1 MKLTKKNVQK
11 LIEDYWNTDMSAV
24 ELDELIADL
33 EEVPS
38 LNTNQKWL
46 LKDINRIW
54 SQRDQL
60 NLSCKTSAVF
70 ELLNSDTCYKVYGN
84 EIDEVVKV
92 FLNKEEKK
100 TNQDGNPS

>member
-1 MKLTKKNVQK
+1 MKLTKKNVQR
-11 LIEDYWNTDMSAV
+11 LIENYWNTDMSAV
-24 ELDELIADL
+24 ELDELISDL

-60 NLSCKTSAVF
+60 NLSCKTSSVF
-70 ELLNSDTCYKVYGN
+70 ELLNSDTYYKVYGN

-92 FLNKEEKK
+92 FLNQE
-100 TNQDGNPS
+100 